1 MILTRENLYNS
12 YLLDCKIKNL
22 LIDKKYNSEIDKT
35 LLDKEIKRLTEFK
48 NEIDTFLPT
57 LTEKELDVLYVISGK
72 LTNKEVSKKYNV
84 VKQTVSRWQ
93 NKVLN
98 KINK

>member
-1 MILTRENLYNS
+1 MKFTKENLKY
-12 YLLDCKIKNL
+12 YHLLDCKIKNL
-22 LIDKKYNSEIDKT
+22 LIDKEYNYEIDKT

-48 NEIDTFLPT
+48 NEIDTILPA

-72 LTNKEVSKKYNV
+72 LTNQEVSKKYNV
-84 VKQTVSRWQ
+84 VKETVSRWQ
-93 NKVLN
+93 NRILD